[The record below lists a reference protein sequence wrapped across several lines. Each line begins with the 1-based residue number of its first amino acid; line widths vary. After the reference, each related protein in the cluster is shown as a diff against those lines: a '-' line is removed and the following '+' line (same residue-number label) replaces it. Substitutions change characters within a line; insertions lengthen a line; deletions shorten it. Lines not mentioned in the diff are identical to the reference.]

1 LLGFNVIEF
10 YFLHES
16 STVLELVIS
25 GVSENLRILLQ
36 VLLAV
41 ELETKVLEQKKTRFC
56 TLHQGKPPEG

>member
-1 LLGFNVIEF
+1 LNFN
-10 YFLHES
+10 FLHES

-25 GVSENLRILLQ
+25 GVFENLRILLQ

-41 ELETKVLEQKKTRFC
+41 ELETKVLEHKKTRFC